1 VKHTVELPTLHDGQ
15 ASIYL
20 AGEKFN
26 VVRCPRR
33 WGKTKM
39 LVTLGGDAAAK
50 GLKAGIFTPEHKQ
63 LQEPYEELLWTL
75 QNIKR
80 RASKTEGTIR
90 TLTGGVVDFW
100 SLTDNELAGRGR
112 EYDIVLVD
120 EAAFTKNG
128 QMTNIW
134 KKSIAPTMLTKPQS
148 EAWVYSTPNGID
160 PENFFYQLCHHEEGQ
175 GLPRFKEHRASLD
188 GSPYVRP
195 EELEQMRLSNHPLV
209 FQQEYL
215 AEFVDWRGVAF
226 FSLEKMLIPLS
237 IRDHGRDVSLKPGQ
251 PVPWPSICDTVFAVI
266 DTALKD
272 KVEHDGTAVSF
283 FAISAHLGH
292 KLILLDWDIISIE
305 GALLETWLPTVY
317 QRLNWF
323 TTQFKVR
330 LGNAGA
336 FIEDKGSG
344 TVLLQQARKRGWK
357 AHAIDSKLTDMGKS
371 ERALNVSGY
380 YHQELFKIS
389 AYAFDKVSTF
399 KGATRNHWLSQ
410 VTGFRMSGK
419 DMGADDLLDT
429 MTYGLAIALGDAKG
443 F

>member
-1 VKHTVELPTLHDGQ
+1 
-15 ASIYL
+15 
-20 AGEKFN
+20 
-26 VVRCPRR
+26 
-33 WGKTKM
+33 M
-39 LVTLGGDAAAK
+39 MVTLAADAAAW
-50 GLKAGIFTPEHKQ
+50 GLKAGLFAPEHKQ
-63 LQEPYEELLWTL
+63 LAEPYDDLLWIL
-75 QNIKR
+75 RSIKV
-80 RASKTEGTIR
+80 RASKNEGIIT
-90 TLTGGVVDFW
+90 TKSNGVLNFW
-100 SLTDNELAGRGR
+100 RLDDNELAGRGR
-112 EYDIVLVD
+112 EYDLVLID
-120 EAAFTKNG
+120 EASFTKND
-128 QMTNIW
+128 QMIDIW
-134 KKSIAPTMLTKPQS
+134 KKAIGPTMVTRPGA
-148 EAWVYSTPNGID
+148 EAWVFSTPKGID
-160 PENFFYQLCHHEEGQ
+160 PDNFFWRICHHEQGS
-175 GLPRFKEHRASLD
+175 GLPEFKQHYAPSSD
-188 GSPYVRP
+188 NPYVP
-195 EELEQMRLSNHPLV
+195 GSELEREKLTNDPLV
-209 FQQEYL
+209 YQQEFL
-215 AEFVDWRGVAF
+215 AEFVDWRGHAF
-226 FSLEKMLIPLS
+226 FATDKMLVNGL
-237 IRDHGRDVSLKPGQ
+237 